1 MCVCRWG
8 ARVTAHEGFS
18 LLRTT
23 SFEERTFLM
32 SKQFME
38 SKSPV
43 RDVYEVLLI
52 LKGPLLA
59 GLREVRDGA
68 SDSIDGVVLLA
79 ETMSQALE
87 RACDTLERLEKQ
99 D

>member
-1 MCVCRWG
+1 MP
-8 ARVTAHEGFS
+8 
-18 LLRTT
+18 
-23 SFEERTFLM
+23 FEERTFLM
-32 SKQFME
+32 SNQFLE
-38 SKSPV
+38 STSPV

-68 SDSIDGVVLLA
+68 SDTIDGVVLLA
-79 ETMSQALE
+79 ETMTQALE
-87 RACDTLERLEKQ
+87 RACDTLDRLDKK

>member
-1 MCVCRWG
+1 
-8 ARVTAHEGFS
+8 
-18 LLRTT
+18 
-23 SFEERTFLM
+23 M
-32 SKQFME
+32 SNQFME
-38 SKSPV
+38 SVSPV

-68 SDSIDGVVLLA
+68 PDTIDGVVLLA
-79 ETMSQALE
+79 ETMTQALE
-87 RACDTLERLEKQ
+87 RACDTLDRLDRK